1 MAPSTDTLISA
12 DSHINE
18 APGLWEERLP
28 AGLRERGPRLVR
40 TDDGRDVWMTEG
52 LAPSPLMWPTN
63 AAGQRE
69 ADQPY
74 DEHEL
79 TINREQMMLGS
90 YDPHARLVDMDT
102 DGLAAEVLY
111 PGPLG
116 GLGGGGGV
124 ASIPDDELR
133 AASLHAYNDWLA
145 GFCAVAPRR
154 LIGLALV
161 RLEEPKF
168 AAAEVERVA
177 GLGLRGAVI
186 NGVPD
191 TMGGPPIFSPDYE
204 PVWSVAEEA
213 GLPLSL
219 HIGHSRSL
227 AALANAAPRSSG
239 SSPTNPLSPTGS
251 QTGLTEMFFTMMC
264 LDMAEP
270 LALLIHSGVL
280 ERHPKLQFVIAE
292 SGIGWLPFVVEHMD
306 YTYERHRLWLKS
318 GIPEKPSH
326 YFHRSI
332 HATFQQDDD
341 TGLLARHIT
350 GVDSLMW
357 ASDYP
362 HTDSTWPRS
371 RQIVDRLFRD
381 IPDDERARI
390 TSRNAAQLYRL
401 AS

>member
-1 MAPSTDTLISA
+1 MGGA
-12 DSHINE
+12 
-18 APGLWEERLP
+18 APGRAP
-28 AGLRERGPRLVR
+28 RRAGRASCAP
-40 TDDGRDVWMTEG
+40 TTAATCAMTEG

-133 AASLHAYNDWLA
+133 AASLRAYNDWLA

-227 AALANAAPRSSG
+227 AALANAAPRCSA

-280 ERHPKLQFVIAE
+280 ERHPQAGVR
-292 SGIGWLPFVVEHMD
+292 D
-306 YTYERHRLWLKS
+306 RRER
-318 GIPEKPSH
+318 
-326 YFHRSI
+326 
-332 HATFQQDDD
+332 
-341 TGLLARHIT
+341 
-350 GVDSLMW
+350 
-357 ASDYP
+357 
-362 HTDSTWPRS
+362 
-371 RQIVDRLFRD
+371 DRLAPVRRGAHGLHV
-381 IPDDERARI
+381 RAAPAVAEVRHP
-390 TSRNAAQLYRL
+390 
-401 AS
+401 